1 MVVVN
6 ATGGLATEFGRSG
19 GGPGEFL
26 DVEHFAVWPDGRTV
40 IVDAGHGAYQ
50 IFGQDGEYERHV
62 RIADRRARGFASSVR
77 AARDG
82 EAVFLTRQPVVNLS
96 HAELE
101 VDLGDRTIYR
111 VPLLE
116 EVAVGTS
123 FAEGWVPRGRDQ
135 RSVEVRDP
143 KEAFASMGNAIT
155 YFEPRLLFD
164 VLPDG
169 GVVYSDSSGYAIKI
183 QSQPSSR
190 SLILRRPLTPEI
202 VTDRI
207 RTRVRQMALEVF
219 EEELEVDGAGVDGL
233 PPRARA
239 EAQALIRSMVD
250 GLRATVEQAPFM
262 PEVPVVRDVRTTWLG
277 TIWVQR
283 RAADP
288 VKEAS
293 SILRRATEGPAGPI
307 DILAPDGR
315 YVGTFAP
322 DETPMPRAFGPGG
335 LVAFV
340 ETDEFDVPTI
350 IAKRL
355 PQAVR

>member
-1 MVVVN
+1 M
-6 ATGGLATEFGRSG
+6 
-19 GGPGEFL
+19 
-26 DVEHFAVWPDGRTV
+26 WPDGRTV

-62 RIADRRARGFASSVR
+62 RIADRRARGFASSGR

-183 QSQPSSR
+183 QSQPSSPESDPASAADTRNRHRPYTYPCATNGSR
-190 SLILRRPLTPEI
+190 SLRG
-202 VTDRI
+202 
-207 RTRVRQMALEVF
+207 RTRSRWRWGGRAASASSGG
-219 EEELEVDGAGVDGL
+219 GAGSDPVHGGWLEGDCGAGAFHARGSG
-233 PPRARA
+233 RARC
-239 EAQALIRSMVD
+239 ED
-250 GLRATVEQAPFM
+250 H
-262 PEVPVVRDVRTTWLG
+262 VVGARYG
-277 TIWVQR
+277 C
-283 RAADP
+283 
-288 VKEAS
+288 S
-293 SILRRATEGPAGPI
+293 AGRPI
-307 DILAPDGR
+307 P
-315 YVGTFAP
+315 
-322 DETPMPRAFGPGG
+322 
-335 LVAFV
+335 
-340 ETDEFDVPTI
+340 
-350 IAKRL
+350 
-355 PQAVR
+355 